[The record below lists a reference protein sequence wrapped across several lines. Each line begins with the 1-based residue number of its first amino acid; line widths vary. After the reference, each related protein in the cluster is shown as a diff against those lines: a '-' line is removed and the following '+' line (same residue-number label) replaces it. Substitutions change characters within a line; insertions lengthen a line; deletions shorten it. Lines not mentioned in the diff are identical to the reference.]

1 MKQAQYKT
9 VTTKS
14 KMQSAEYNK
23 TMLKIVNVST
33 EIIYHWSHHIMHI
46 VHQMRHIKLGSGVAI
61 QVA

>member
-33 EIIYHWSHHIMHI
+33 EIIYHWSHHIMH
-46 VHQMRHIKLGSGVAI
+46 QMRHIKLGSGVAI